1 MEVVESIAEMKKLV
15 RDWKRH
21 GYSIGFVPTM
31 GYLHEGHLALVR
43 RAKELSDRVVVSI
56 FVNPIQF
63 APGEDYQRYPRD
75 LKRDKDLLEKEG
87 IDILFVPRTEEMYP
101 QGFQTYV
108 EVKELSSG
116 LCGRFR
122 PGHFVG
128 VATVVLKLFNIVQP
142 DIAVFGEK
150 DYQQLKVIQRMVQDL
165 NLDVKIIPH
174 PTVREKD
181 GLAMSSRNT
190 YLSPEERNSAVSLY
204 LALNLAEKLINQGE
218 RRVAILKE
226 KLKEFIE
233 SYPYAKVQYVE
244 FVHPETLKEVER
256 VDEPTLLALA
266 VYVGKARLIDNRLIN
281 PPLFS
286 HPTSFSHPERS
297 EGSPSPSHRKQNLKT
312 GGD

>member
-1 MEVVESIAEMKKLV
+1 MEVIESISEMKNLV
-15 RDWKRH
+15 KDWKRQ
-21 GYSIGFVPTM
+21 GLSIGFVPTM

-43 RAKELSDRVVVSI
+43 RVKELSDKVVVSI

-75 LKRDKDLLEKEG
+75 LERDKALLEKEG
-87 IDILFVPRTEEMYP
+87 VDVLFSPKAQEMYP
-101 QGFQTYV
+101 PGFQTYV

-116 LCGRFR
+116 LCGRYR
-122 PGHFVG
+122 EGHFLG

-142 DIAVFGEK
+142 DIAAFGEK

-165 NLDVKIIPH
+165 NLDVKIISH
-174 PTVREKD
+174 PTVREED

-190 YLSPEERNSAVSLY
+190 YLSPEERKSAIALY
-204 LALNLAEKLINQGE
+204 KALNLAEELINQGE
-218 RRVAILKE
+218 RRVATLKE

-233 SYPYAKVQYVE
+233 SYPYTKFQYIE

-266 VYVGKARLIDNRLIN
+266 VFVGKARLIDNKIIV
-281 PPLFS
+281 PKS
-286 HPTSFSHPERS
+286 
-297 EGSPSPSHRKQNLKT
+297 
-312 GGD
+312 

>member
-1 MEVVESIAEMKKLV
+1 MEVIESISEMKNLV
-15 RDWKRH
+15 KEWKRQ
-21 GYSIGFVPTM
+21 GLSIGFVPTM

-75 LKRDKDLLEKEG
+75 LERDKALLEKEG
-87 IDILFVPRTEEMYP
+87 VDVLFSPKAQEMYP
-101 QGFQTYV
+101 PGFQTYV

-116 LCGRFR
+116 LCGRYR
-122 PGHFVG
+122 TGHFVG

-174 PTVREKD
+174 PTVREED

-190 YLSPEERNSAVSLY
+190 YLSPEERKSAIALY
-204 LALNLAEKLINQGE
+204 KALNLAEELINQGE
-218 RRVAILKE
+218 RRVATLKE

-233 SYPYAKVQYVE
+233 SFPYTKVQYIE

-266 VYVGKARLIDNRLIN
+266 VFVGKARLIDNKIIV
-281 PPLFS
+281 PKS
-286 HPTSFSHPERS
+286 
-297 EGSPSPSHRKQNLKT
+297 
-312 GGD
+312 

>member
-1 MEVVESIAEMKKLV
+1 MEVIESISEMKNLV
-15 RDWKRH
+15 KDWKRQ
-21 GYSIGFVPTM
+21 GLSIGFVPTM

-43 RAKELSDRVVVSI
+43 RVKELSDKVVVSI

-75 LKRDKDLLEKEG
+75 LERDKALLEKEG
-87 IDILFVPRTEEMYP
+87 VDVLFSPKAQEMYP
-101 QGFQTYV
+101 PGFQTYV

-116 LCGRFR
+116 LCGRYR
-122 PGHFVG
+122 EGHFLG

-165 NLDVKIIPH
+165 NLDVKIISH
-174 PTVREKD
+174 PTVREED

-190 YLSPEERNSAVSLY
+190 YLSPEERKSAIALY
-204 LALNLAEKLINQGE
+204 KALNLAEELINQGE
-218 RRVAILKE
+218 RRVATLKE

-233 SYPYAKVQYVE
+233 SYPYTKFQYIE

-266 VYVGKARLIDNRLIN
+266 VFVGKARLIDNKIIV
-281 PPLFS
+281 PKS
-286 HPTSFSHPERS
+286 
-297 EGSPSPSHRKQNLKT
+297 
-312 GGD
+312 

>member
-1 MEVVESIAEMKKLV
+1 MEVIESISKMKNLAKE
-15 RDWKRH
+15 WKRQ
-21 GYSIGFVPTM
+21 GLSIGFVPTM

-43 RAKELSDRVVVSI
+43 RARELSDRVVVSI

-75 LKRDKDLLEKEG
+75 LERDKALLEKEG
-87 IDILFVPRTEEMYP
+87 VDVLFSPTAQEMYP
-101 QGFQTYV
+101 PEFQTYV

-116 LCGRFR
+116 LCGRYR
-122 PGHFVG
+122 AGHFVG

-174 PTVREKD
+174 PTVREAD

-190 YLSPEERNSAVSLY
+190 YLSPEERKSAIALY
-204 LALNLAEKLINQGE
+204 KALNLAEELINQGE
-218 RRVAILKE
+218 RRVATLKE

-233 SYPYAKVQYVE
+233 SYPYTKVQYIE

-266 VYVGKARLIDNRLIN
+266 VFVGKARLIDNKIIV
-281 PPLFS
+281 PKS
-286 HPTSFSHPERS
+286 
-297 EGSPSPSHRKQNLKT
+297 
-312 GGD
+312 

>member
-1 MEVVESIAEMKKLV
+1 MEVIESISEMKNLV
-15 RDWKRH
+15 KKWKRQ
-21 GYSIGFVPTM
+21 GLSIGFVPTM

-75 LKRDKDLLEKEG
+75 LERDKALLEKEG
-87 IDILFVPRTEEMYP
+87 VDALFSPRVEEMYP
-101 QGFQTYV
+101 PGFQTYV

-116 LCGRFR
+116 LCGRYR

-174 PTVREKD
+174 PTVREED

-190 YLSPEERNSAVSLY
+190 YLSPEERKSAIALY
-204 LALNLAEKLINQGE
+204 KALNLAEELVNQGE
-218 RRVAILKE
+218 RRVATLKV

-233 SYPYAKVQYVE
+233 SFPYTKVQYIE

-266 VYVGKARLIDNRLIN
+266 VFVGEARLIDNKIIV
-281 PPLFS
+281 PKS
-286 HPTSFSHPERS
+286 
-297 EGSPSPSHRKQNLKT
+297 
-312 GGD
+312 

>member
-1 MEVVESIAEMKKLV
+1 MEVIESISEMKNLV
-15 RDWKRH
+15 KDWKRQ
-21 GYSIGFVPTM
+21 GLSIGFVPTM

-75 LKRDKDLLEKEG
+75 LERDKALLEKEG
-87 IDILFVPRTEEMYP
+87 VDVLFSPKAQEMYP
-101 QGFQTYV
+101 PGFQTYV

-116 LCGRFR
+116 LCGRYR
-122 PGHFVG
+122 AGHFIG

-142 DIAVFGEK
+142 EIAVFGEK
-150 DYQQLKVIQRMVQDL
+150 DYQQLKIIQRMVQDL
-165 NLDVKIIPH
+165 NLDVKIISH
-174 PTVREKD
+174 PTVREED

-190 YLSPEERNSAVSLY
+190 YLSPEERKSAIALY
-204 LALNLAEKLINQGE
+204 KALNLAEELINQGE
-218 RRVAILKE
+218 RRVNLLKS

-233 SYPYAKVQYVE
+233 SYPYTKVQYIE

-266 VYVGKARLIDNRLIN
+266 VFVGKARLIDNKIII
-281 PPLFS
+281 PKS
-286 HPTSFSHPERS
+286 
-297 EGSPSPSHRKQNLKT
+297 
-312 GGD
+312 

>member
-1 MEVVESIAEMKKLV
+1 MEVIESISKMKNLAKE
-15 RDWKRH
+15 WKRQ
-21 GYSIGFVPTM
+21 GLSIGFVPTM

-43 RAKELSDRVVVSI
+43 RVKELSDRVVVSI

-75 LKRDKDLLEKEG
+75 LERDKALLEKEG
-87 IDILFVPRTEEMYP
+87 VDVLFSPKAQEMYP
-101 QGFQTYV
+101 PGFQTYV

-116 LCGRFR
+116 LCGRYR
-122 PGHFVG
+122 AGHFIG

-142 DIAVFGEK
+142 DIAAFGEK

-165 NLDVKIIPH
+165 NLDVKIISH
-174 PTVREKD
+174 PTVREED

-190 YLSPEERNSAVSLY
+190 YLSPEERKSAIALY
-204 LALNLAEKLINQGE
+204 KALNLAEELINQGE
-218 RRVAILKE
+218 RRVATLKE

-233 SYPYAKVQYVE
+233 SYPYTKFQYIE

-266 VYVGKARLIDNRLIN
+266 VFVGKARLIDNKIIV
-281 PPLFS
+281 PKS
-286 HPTSFSHPERS
+286 
-297 EGSPSPSHRKQNLKT
+297 
-312 GGD
+312 

>member
-1 MEVVESIAEMKKLV
+1 MEIIESISDMKNLAKE
-15 RDWKRH
+15 WKQQ
-21 GYSIGFVPTM
+21 GLSIGFVPTM

-43 RAKELSDRVVVSI
+43 RVKELSDRVVVSI

-75 LKRDKDLLEKEG
+75 LERDKALLEKEG
-87 IDILFVPRTEEMYP
+87 VDVLFVPTAQEMYP
-101 QGFQTYV
+101 PGFQTYV

-116 LCGRFR
+116 LCGRYR
-122 PGHFVG
+122 AGHFVG
-128 VATVVLKLFNIVQP
+128 VATVVLKLFNIVHP

-165 NLDVKIIPH
+165 NLDVKIISH
-174 PTVREKD
+174 PTVREED

-190 YLSPEERNSAVSLY
+190 YLSPEERKSAIALY
-204 LALNLAEKLINQGE
+204 KALNLAEELINQGE
-218 RRVAILKE
+218 RRVATLKE

-233 SYPYAKVQYVE
+233 SYPYTKVQYIE

-266 VYVGKARLIDNRLIN
+266 VFVGKARLIDNKIII
-281 PPLFS
+281 PKS
-286 HPTSFSHPERS
+286 
-297 EGSPSPSHRKQNLKT
+297 
-312 GGD
+312 

>member
-1 MEVVESIAEMKKLV
+1 MEVIESISEMKDLV
-15 RDWKRH
+15 KKWKRQ
-21 GYSIGFVPTM
+21 GLSIGFVPTM

-43 RAKELSDRVVVSI
+43 RIKELSDRVVVSI

-75 LKRDKDLLEKEG
+75 LERDKALLEKEG
-87 IDILFVPRTEEMYP
+87 VDVLFSPKVEEMYP
-101 QGFQTYV
+101 PGFQTYV

-116 LCGRFR
+116 LCGKYR

-174 PTVREKD
+174 PTVREED

-190 YLSPEERNSAVSLY
+190 YLSPEERKSAIALY
-204 LALNLAEKLINQGE
+204 KALNLAEELINQGE
-218 RRVAILKE
+218 RRVATLKE

-233 SYPYAKVQYVE
+233 SFPYTKVQYIE

-266 VYVGKARLIDNRLIN
+266 VFVGGARLIDNKIIV
-281 PPLFS
+281 PKS
-286 HPTSFSHPERS
+286 
-297 EGSPSPSHRKQNLKT
+297 
-312 GGD
+312 

>member
-1 MEVVESIAEMKKLV
+1 MEVIESISEMKNLV
-15 RDWKRH
+15 KEWKRQ
-21 GYSIGFVPTM
+21 GLSIGFVPTM

-75 LKRDKDLLEKEG
+75 LERDKALLEKEG
-87 IDILFVPRTEEMYP
+87 VDVLFSPKVEEMYP
-101 QGFQTYV
+101 PGFQTYV

-116 LCGRFR
+116 LCGKYR

-142 DIAVFGEK
+142 DIAAFGEK

-165 NLDVKIIPH
+165 NLDVKIISH
-174 PTVREKD
+174 PTVREED

-190 YLSPEERNSAVSLY
+190 YLSLEERKSAIALY
-204 LALNLAEKLINQGE
+204 KALNLTEELINQGE
-218 RRVAILKE
+218 RRVATLKE

-233 SYPYAKVQYVE
+233 SFPYTKVQYIE

-266 VYVGKARLIDNRLIN
+266 VFVGKARLIDNKVIV
-281 PPLFS
+281 PKS
-286 HPTSFSHPERS
+286 
-297 EGSPSPSHRKQNLKT
+297 
-312 GGD
+312 